1 MKICASLLAANHA
14 FIGQSLEECEKAGI
28 NIFHFDVSDGH
39 YTKYIMF
46 GPQIINDLRS
56 VSQAY
61 FDVHL
66 YNHNVESILETFLET
81 SANRISLQY
90 ATGKDNLDYYINMV
104 RSNKTDVS
112 VTFTPTEDY
121 QLIIKQV
128 EKLDAVNLL
137 AVNPGI
143 GGQVMQLEVLKKVEK
158 VASYIANNNLKTIV
172 SVDGGVSTETIKWV
186 KDAGADIAIA
196 GSAIFQGSIKENIKI
211 LKKIIE

>member
-128 EKLDAVNLL
+128 EK
-137 AVNPGI
+137 
-143 GGQVMQLEVLKKVEK
+143 